1 MEATVAV
8 PIVGTSGTVGER
20 VRITAEVA
28 DGIDDPTEFVAI
40 IRNL

>member
-8 PIVGTSGTVGER
+8 PIVGASATVGER
-20 VRITAEVA
+20 VFIAADVA